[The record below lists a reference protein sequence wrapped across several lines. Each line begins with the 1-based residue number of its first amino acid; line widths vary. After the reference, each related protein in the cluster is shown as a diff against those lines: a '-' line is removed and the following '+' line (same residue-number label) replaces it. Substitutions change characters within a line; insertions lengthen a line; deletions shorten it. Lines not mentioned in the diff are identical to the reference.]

1 MRQYDVTDFRDFSSR
16 QDLKSTYEEFLK
28 SIHKTKE
35 EFPFEVENEVLWKGR
50 PNHFRIVGFGGYM
63 AETGWR
69 VYFTYRSARNNHVI
83 QHSWRWD
90 SETDDAVDY
99 RRNEFI
105 G

>member
-1 MRQYDVTDFRDFSSR
+1 MFQYDVSDFRQYNTRS
-16 QDLKSTYEEFLK
+16 DLKDAYESFLL
-28 SIHKTKE
+28 SIHKTKD
-35 EFPFEVENEVLWKGR
+35 EFPFEVENDTLYKGKR
-50 PNHFRIVGFGGYM
+50 APFRIVGFGGYM
-63 AETGWR
+63 SETGWR
-69 VYFTYRSARNNHVI
+69 VYFTYRAAGINHVI